1 MTLQEQNQKLVND
14 FNELINQFKSPTSKE
29 IDSYIEEAKKLK
41 ERYSKIKQIDI
52 EYERRKFIENIQKFT
67 QNNITIEELDKYYE
81 NFKNIELEN
90 RKNAEEELKVT
101 SEIYD
106 LKEKVGYLGS
116 TDSYDVFLN
125 KLIDGK
131 IDVKIDWKIDERQAY
146 TSFLDLKKISDEL
159 KKYLTAYEKESKITT
174 QEQLNNIV
182 KMFKYYQKNAQDYY
196 NQYDEEIII
205 LGRGSQIGHYDIN
218 KRDIYLKGKM
228 HPLIDEAKTLRKEYP
243 HFFKNLPTSSDTI
256 DGRPIPN
263 NQDDVRTVNIDKLI
277 NIDKINAILGEL
289 NYDHSK
295 EYTVLNAFSQNEE
308 YGKMQ
313 SVEFIKRVNEYITNN
328 KDIQNRLIQNV
339 QPNVQPAFEM
349 PNVQPQNDESQID
362 EQEYDPDKIYFEDN
376 TQINTSEY
384 NNNGNIDYA
393 QNTYQQNGYS
403 QQEYI
408 YPQANNQSQQTQQNN
423 LRVNYIN
430 NQSEQNN
437 NQQIN
442 GYIHTQLG
450 YQQPMNTQYQQPMN
464 TQYQQPMNTQYQQP
478 MNTQYQ
484 QPNGYMQPPYGY
496 QQPVYNQNINPFFN
510 GIGINKKSKRKQ
522 TKQTKQ
528 KHELSIIKFIKEKIH
543 NIKTKKENN
552 NQQINIYPQPY
563 GYGYQQPGYA
573 QPGYA
578 QQGYSYPQPNGYI
591 QPNPNIT
598 QTNYGDNQQFNQNG
612 YNR

>member
-52 EYERRKFIENIQKFT
+52 EYERQKFIENIQKFT

-182 KMFKYYQKNAQDYY
+182 KMFKYYQKNAQDYFDKHITYIGNSHGY
-196 NQYDEEIII
+196 NPSEYDE
-205 LGRGSQIGHYDIN
+205 YTM
-218 KRDIYLKGKM
+218 IYLDRLKKT
-228 HPLIDEAKTLRKEYP
+228 AKKLKEEYP

-263 NQDDVRTVNIDKLI
+263 NQNDVRTVNIDNLI

-289 NYDHSK
+289 NYDHSN
-295 EYTVLNAFSQNEE
+295 EYTVVNAFSQNEE

-339 QPNVQPAFEM
+339 QPSVQPAFEM
-349 PNVQPQNDESQID
+349 PNPQPQNDESQID
-362 EQEYDPDKIYFEDN
+362 EQGYDPDKIYFEDN
-376 TQINTSEY
+376 TQNNVSEY

-393 QNTYQQNGYS
+393 QNPYQQNGYS

-408 YPQANNQSQQTQQNN
+408 YPQANHQSQQTQQNN

-442 GYIHTQLG
+442 GYIQPQPG
-450 YQQPMNTQYQQPMN
+450 YQQPMNTQYQQPIGYM
-464 TQYQQPMNTQYQQP
+464 QQGYQQPMNTQYQQ
-478 MNTQYQ
+478 
-484 QPNGYMQPPYGY
+484 PYGY

-563 GYGYQQPGYA
+563 GYGYQQPS
-573 QPGYA
+573 YA